1 MTSAHG
7 RTAGIDIGGANLK
20 VAVAERGILTAVHQL
35 PCPLWR
41 GVDQL
46 EVRLCEIAPLVA
58 GADEIRITMTGELAD
73 VFPDRYTGVS
83 RIVEL
88 AAAAFGARIR
98 IWRAERCAGPVTA
111 SETTTGGSYAAA
123 VCVGDFCQPA
133 DAAESWRSIASMN
146 YLATAQ
152 FIASRPLL
160 ENKSGLLIDIG
171 STTTDII
178 PFSIGQAVPAAMGDG
193 DRLEC
198 GELVYTGLTRTP
210 VPSVTMRGVFN
221 GRTQRLAAE
230 PFATMA
236 DVYRILRRLPEGVD
250 HQTTADGRGTTIPEC
265 IDRLAR
271 CFGRDGEDAT
281 PEVWT
286 EAAAYFAEAQQLSI
300 LDGIRQVISAR
311 PACQGLIVSAG
322 VGASLISGLA
332 TRLGSKHMSFAEAAG
347 IAGDHAIAA
356 AHAAPAVAL
365 ALMNGVP
372 VLR

>member
-1 MTSAHG
+1 MTGAHG

-20 VAVAERGILTAVHQL
+20 VAIAEHGILTAVHQL

-46 EVRLCEIAPLVA
+46 KMRLSEIVPLVA

-83 RIVEL
+83 RIAEV
-88 AAAAFGARIR
+88 AVAAFGNHIR
-98 IWRAERCAGPVTA
+98 IWRAERCPGSIAASGTA
-111 SETTTGGSYAAA
+111 NGSAT
-123 VCVGDFCQPA
+123 VCMGDFCQPA
-133 DAAESWRSIASMN
+133 DVAGNWRSIASMN

-152 FIASRPLL
+152 FIASQPLL
-160 ENKSGLLIDIG
+160 DNKSGLFIDMG

-178 PFSIGQAVPAAMGDG
+178 PFAVGHAIPSALSDG
-193 DRLEC
+193 DRLES

-210 VPSVTMRGVFN
+210 VPAVTMRGVFN
-221 GRTQRLAAE
+221 GRVQRLAAE

-236 DVYRILRRLPEGVD
+236 DVYRILELLPDGVS
-250 HQTTADGRGTTIPEC
+250 HHATADGRGTSILEC

-271 CFGRDGEDAT
+271 CFGRDGEDAS

-286 EAAAYFAEAQQLSI
+286 KAAAHIAEAQELSI
-300 LDGIRQVISAR
+300 LDGIRQVISVR
-311 PACQGLIVSAG
+311 PACRGLIVSAG
-322 VGASLISGLA
+322 VGASVMSGLA
-332 TRLGSKHMSFAEAAG
+332 AQLGSGHLTFVQVAG
-347 IAGDHAIAA
+347 ITGDHAIAA

-365 ALMNGVP
+365 ALMNGAP